1 MIPSKDGLNDKY
13 PWWTALSS
21 EIVVSLAS
29 AYSQWVLAEEG
40 RGTKKH
46 REILLFHK
54 CESDLGSGRN
64 GQ

>member
-1 MIPSKDGLNDKY
+1 M
-13 PWWTALSS
+13 
-21 EIVVSLAS
+21 SLAS

-40 RGTKKH
+40 QGTKKH

>member
-1 MIPSKDGLNDKY
+1 MTITHGGQRFRV
-13 PWWTALSS
+13 

>member
-1 MIPSKDGLNDKY
+1 MTITHGGQRSRV
-13 PWWTALSS
+13 

-29 AYSQWVLAEEG
+29 AYSQWLLAEEG